1 MMAPATTSLAFCP
14 GPLGLELEPVWEA
27 GGRAI
32 GCRVAGFKS
41 SPDGS
46 AGQGQRTGAV
56 RPGDVLTGV
65 GDVPVGD
72 MSFEKIVALLRHRS
86 TRLERRLTFQSSLPA
101 TTKNPTPPPRSPR
114 TWIQQQASLMF
125 VVESNDTTVASSGER
140 TEPAT
145 PSPEAQPRPVG
156 VTNGEVVDHQPAD
169 RVGSRAEEHQHR
181 LGWASPA
188 DGVDMVTAQ
197 TLKSAPEGTGMGE
210 EDDGSAWWKSAQQV
224 GLDQGSDDDNTA
236 ASDTL
241 SGVEYFCPDGHAAA
255 TMMDLAAVAVGVSG
269 SPENGQD
276 SLSQGLAQVLYEA
289 GLVPEACRQED
300 NGMDVLAPAAAS
312 DSSAPEH
319 VEDGGNAGQQC
330 GNPTP
335 THGLTGGLSLS
346 GQVAGDEER
355 RLLPADSTSAAD
367 AQDPPVPACGPSQ
380 HQPQRHTPAVFSLE
394 AIAPASPGDVAVG
407 PSSTV
412 SRIST
417 GLDGRR
423 DRGAHGFYAGYGGRL
438 PLNTSPETVD
448 RSFDTVSLRSEPTV
462 YAKEASSKQR
472 ISILTSLW
480 GGGRGD
486 SGAASSPAP
495 ENGKGEV
502 EEARRLARSLAVKL
516 KERAR
521 RCEELEDLF
530 GLRDHQVSM
539 LQRQSN
545 SLAARAA
552 SLADDLS
559 DKSALIEA
567 LQLDRSRLERELAQS
582 RLRHE
587 EDVDAAR
594 GDDGSGQRLAESG
607 ACGDESSLSRPEGS
621 GAATATAVAA
631 TPEVDSEAAVALA
644 AAVKAA
650 ERKAAAAEARS
661 LAFAEMVDGLVAG
674 KVGWEEERAARAAEA
689 LRLRALVRGLE
700 EAAALAGEEGGGRKQ
715 VEGLRELLRERT
727 RELEAKSVAM
737 ERLAVHTRELEEDNR
752 RLGVSLSA
760 REGDIFVSDK
770 QMRALSARL
779 KAEVRVSGE
788 ATARAEAVAGE
799 LRKALEEAT
808 AAAAAAVAVGS
819 GEAEKNAASPSGAA
833 TRADEESGE
842 GFTDRPSIG
851 NRVEWAE
858 ERARLQHNLMSLRE
872 ALEDRERQVEADE
885 AAMSSRLKAAR
896 DDRDRSAREKGN
908 LREAVDSLRMELAEA
923 LALAASYS
931 GRSDGGVF
939 FGGKG
944 ALGAFGVTSGS
955 VAAAGGDNNGC
966 GGERVGGAR
975 SDGRCEEGLQ
985 ERESEGGDGET
996 EVSGGDAVAV
1006 KVQKGAAEAE
1016 GPEHRRGDVVSGG
1029 APATASGARDRWLDG
1044 GFEGTIGETLDLM
1057 EKDIVIEQLR
1067 TQLKQLRSRIAVM
1080 EEDQAADTAPLQG
1093 LLNQLGELKGSVEE
1107 REEREQ
1113 QCRDQVDLGL
1123 LRMERLKEESTAA
1136 TAAAA
1141 ATAAVASPPVS
1152 FAGWPGAPQL
1162 ISAQADP
1169 SRGQAQAELQR
1180 LRRQL
1185 EDLQWDARTL
1195 KRRIEERDNQVRDA
1209 RAEAD
1214 GVKARSRTAER
1225 ELGGAQ
1231 GELAVAAAE
1240 VAAERRKTSALRAEL
1255 QSSRAELQSVHDRAA
1270 SAAAA
1275 AERSAEEQ
1283 RSWLEQEGRDRLSAA
1298 AAAEARARDRVAELS
1313 ASLGAATAERDALLL
1328 SAKAAGEEAA
1338 LVAAPKQGF
1347 DPAVEEGTARA
1358 REVESLRCALAARD
1372 VELESIID
1380 ATAGFS
1386 HHTVGLGGSG
1396 ALRGALA
1403 AATEARR
1410 VGRLVA
1416 ELEEECSS
1424 LKAKVTE
1431 ERADARRLREALEQA
1446 RLAEQR
1452 ATAAASAATAAAAT
1466 ARRPSPSP
1474 SQDTGG
1480 GKDRE
1485 GGHSAAE
1492 AQAMSKRVQEAE
1504 NALQKA
1510 LAGAQRA
1517 WGVVSSCLSD
1527 DDSSGVDD
1535 DDGTVSTPT
1544 PPALP
1549 PAMASFLLWQ
1559 HPASPVDP
1567 SLGALICGV
1576 EALAAAY
1583 RRRGHAARRATVAAR
1598 AKAVCAREARRRE
1611 EAEIRA
1617 REDAEGRLEEAMIA
1631 LDDYRRCHEQ
1641 QQQQQQTCWGVGR
1654 AADGPGPG
1662 GGMPGDGGGG
1672 RSFLSHEQEEHLRQ
1686 IRSEVDRLEGQNQT
1700 LRRSL
1705 ESGSVRLIGKMTELY
1720 RETGGGNRGDLPT
1733 QRLLFPPSS
1742 ATGGNNTEEGG
1753 PRANLRAGRWERAD
1767 GLSGRGA
1774 SATTPSPSPGRS
1786 WTAPSNTHARG
1797 SPCYRRGGDGDG
1809 PGQEDEDDNQEEA
1822 RARVLQEFAGCCAAP
1837 QDDGSGGT
1845 LVPVWG
1851 NET

>member
-1 MMAPATTSLAFCP
+1 
-14 GPLGLELEPVWEA
+14 
-27 GGRAI
+27 
-32 GCRVAGFKS
+32 
-41 SPDGS
+41 
-46 AGQGQRTGAV
+46 
-56 RPGDVLTGV
+56 
-65 GDVPVGD
+65 
-72 MSFEKIVALLRHRS
+72 
-86 TRLERRLTFQSSLPA
+86 
-101 TTKNPTPPPRSPR
+101 
-114 TWIQQQASLMF
+114 
-125 VVESNDTTVASSGER
+125 
-140 TEPAT
+140 
-145 PSPEAQPRPVG
+145 
-156 VTNGEVVDHQPAD
+156 
-169 RVGSRAEEHQHR
+169 
-181 LGWASPA
+181 
-188 DGVDMVTAQ
+188 
-197 TLKSAPEGTGMGE
+197 
-210 EDDGSAWWKSAQQV
+210 
-224 GLDQGSDDDNTA
+224 
-236 ASDTL
+236 
-241 SGVEYFCPDGHAAA
+241 
-255 TMMDLAAVAVGVSG
+255 
-269 SPENGQD
+269 
-276 SLSQGLAQVLYEA
+276 
-289 GLVPEACRQED
+289 
-300 NGMDVLAPAAAS
+300 
-312 DSSAPEH
+312 
-319 VEDGGNAGQQC
+319 
-330 GNPTP
+330 
-335 THGLTGGLSLS
+335 
-346 GQVAGDEER
+346 
-355 RLLPADSTSAAD
+355 
-367 AQDPPVPACGPSQ
+367 
-380 HQPQRHTPAVFSLE
+380 
-394 AIAPASPGDVAVG
+394 
-407 PSSTV
+407 
-412 SRIST
+412 
-417 GLDGRR
+417 
-423 DRGAHGFYAGYGGRL
+423 
-438 PLNTSPETVD
+438 
-448 RSFDTVSLRSEPTV
+448 
-462 YAKEASSKQR
+462 
-472 ISILTSLW
+472 
-480 GGGRGD
+480 
-486 SGAASSPAP
+486 
-495 ENGKGEV
+495 
-502 EEARRLARSLAVKL
+502 
-516 KERAR
+516 
-521 RCEELEDLF
+521 
-530 GLRDHQVSM
+530 M

-567 LQLDRSRLERELAQS
+567 LQLDRSRLERELVQS
-582 RLRHE
+582 RLRHDE
-587 EDVDAAR
+587 GVDAAR
-594 GDDGSGQRLAESG
+594 GDDGWGRRSAESG
-607 ACGDESSLSRPEGS
+607 ACGEESSLPRPEGS
-621 GAATATAVAA
+621 SAATAVAA
-631 TPEVDSEAAVALA
+631 TPEVDGEAAVALA
-644 AAVKAA
+644 AAVEAA

-661 LAFAEMVDGLVAG
+661 LALAEMVDGLVAG

-700 EAAALAGEEGGGRKQ
+700 EAAAVAGEGDDGRKQ

-737 ERLAVHTRELEEDNR
+737 ERLAVRTRELEEENR
-752 RLGVSLSA
+752 RRGVSLSA
-760 REGDIFVSDK
+760 REEDILVSDR
-770 QMRALSARL
+770 QMQALSARL
-779 KAEVRVSGE
+779 KGEVRISGE
-788 ATARAEAVAGE
+788 AAARAEAVVGE

-808 AAAAAAVAVGS
+808 AAAAVAGGS
-819 GEAEKNAASPSGAA
+819 GEAEENVASPSGAA
-833 TRADEESGE
+833 AGADGESGE
-842 GFTDRPSIG
+842 GSADRPSIG

-872 ALEDRERQVEADE
+872 ALEDRERQAEADE

-908 LREAVDSLRMELAEA
+908 LREAVDSLRVELAEA
-923 LALAASYS
+923 LALAASSS
-931 GRSDGGVF
+931 GRRDGGVSL
-939 FGGKG
+939 GGNG
-944 ALGAFGVTSGS
+944 APEALGATSGS
-955 VAAAGGDNNGC
+955 DATAGGDNDGC
-966 GGERVGGAR
+966 GGEGVGGAR
-975 SDGRCEEGLQ
+975 LDGRRWEGLQ
-985 ERESEGGDGET
+985 ERESEGSDGET
-996 EVSGGDAVAV
+996 EGGGGHAVAV
-1006 KVQKGAAEAE
+1006 KVQKGEAEAE
-1016 GPEHRRGDVVSGG
+1016 GPEHRRVGAVSGG
-1029 APATASGARDRWLDG
+1029 APAAVSGARDRWLDG
-1044 GFEGTIGETLDLM
+1044 GFEGTIGESLDLM

-1067 TQLKQLRSRIAVM
+1067 SQLKQLRSRIAVM

-1152 FAGWPGAPQL
+1152 FTGSPWPPQP

-1185 EDLQWDARTL
+1185 EDLQWDTRTL

-1214 GVKARSRTAER
+1214 GLKARSRTAER

-1240 VAAERRKTSALRAEL
+1240 VAAERRKTSALRSEL
-1255 QSSRAELQSVHDRAA
+1255 QSSRAELQSVRDRAA

-1283 RSWLEQEGRDRLSAA
+1283 RSRLEQEGRDRLSAA
-1298 AAAEARARDRVAELS
+1298 AAAEARARDRVTELS

-1338 LVAAPKQGF
+1338 LAAAAKQGF
-1347 DPAVEEGTARA
+1347 DPAVEDGTARA

-1372 VELESIID
+1372 VEVESIID

-1403 AATEARR
+1403 AAAEATRAR
-1410 VGRLVA
+1410 RLVA

-1424 LKAKVTE
+1424 LKAKVKE
-1431 ERADARRLREALEQA
+1431 ERAEAHRLREALEQV

-1452 ATAAASAATAAAAT
+1452 ATAAATAASADAATAAA

-1485 GGHSAAE
+1485 GGHSVAE

-1504 NALQKA
+1504 DALQKA
-1510 LAGAQRA
+1510 LAGVQRA

-1527 DDSSGVDD
+1527 DDSRGVDD
-1535 DDGTVSTPT
+1535 DDGAVSTAT

-1549 PAMASFLLWQ
+1549 PAMASFLVWQ

-1611 EAEIRA
+1611 EAAIRA
-1617 REDAEGRLEEAMIA
+1617 REDAEGRLDEAMIA
-1631 LDDYRRCHEQ
+1631 LDDCRRCHEQ
-1641 QQQQQQTCWGVGR
+1641 QQQQQQQQQTTTCWGVGR
-1654 AADGPGPG
+1654 AADVPRPG
-1662 GGMPGDGGGG
+1662 GGMPGDGSGG
-1672 RSFLSHEQEEHLRQ
+1672 RSLLSHEQEEHLRQ

-1705 ESGSVRLIGKMTELY
+1705 EGGSVGFIGKMTELY

-1753 PRANLRAGRWERAD
+1753 PRVNLRAGRWERAD

-1774 SATTPSPSPGRS
+1774 SASTPSPSPGRS
-1786 WTAPSNTHARG
+1786 WTAPSNIHARG

-1809 PGQEDEDDNQEEA
+1809 SGRDDQDDDQEKA
-1822 RARVLQEFAGCCAAP
+1822 RARVLEEFAGCCAAP

-1851 NET
+1851 SEA